1 MKGAGGDRLG
11 VRVLLNDFRKPEMI
25 FATLGFFVFKFLLG
39 QVGLLLLVRSILTNF
54 YIVSSSKEIKRKLNI
69 LTGLLL
75 L

>member
-1 MKGAGGDRLG
+1 MKGADGDRLG

-39 QVGLLLLVRSILTNF
+39 QVGLLLLVGSILTNF
-54 YIVSSSKEIKRKLNI
+54 HIVSSSKEIKRKLNI

>member
-39 QVGLLLLVRSILTNF
+39 QVGLLLLF
-54 YIVSSSKEIKRKLNI
+54 AAF
-69 LTGLLL
+69 
-75 L
+75 